1 VLLRLAGGRYS
12 ISSEE
17 GLRIRNISQADDG
30 EYTCRAEVRDAGRY
44 DEKRITVAVH
54 SQCSTFRFR
63 VRLFA
68 LVTHTHTHTAE
79 SSSITDRDYIT
90 RISGKSGEVDRRIRW
105 HYTTTILRLR
115 IGARL
120 TRYRN
125 CKFHNFAP
133 TISRHADG
141 MSRYFVPPSAGL
153 LLPLTRMIFKNIY

>member
-1 VLLRLAGGRYS
+1 MSVLREYAIAAYFAYFRKVRISHIFPHEFAFSCGVDVLLRLAGGRYS

-54 SQCSTFRFR
+54 SQCSQTFRFR

-68 LVTHTHTHTAE
+68 LVTHTHTHTAN

-90 RISGKSGEVDRRIRW
+90 RISGKSGPKDQVALHYYYTSPSHWCTTYEVSK
-105 HYTTTILRLR
+105 L
-115 IGARL
+115 
-120 TRYRN
+120 
-125 CKFHNFAP
+125 
-133 TISRHADG
+133 
-141 MSRYFVPPSAGL
+141 
-153 LLPLTRMIFKNIY
+153 